1 MFTCLVSANHSAL
14 KEEAATFDS
23 LIIGGPK
30 GGPVHAD
37 VTTQGPPTRLEA
49 NSKLKHGGLSQET
62 NPLSHPGAILRMN
75 EKRKGDKLDAKL
87 SVDDQRFSKTWMV
100 A

>member
-14 KEEAATFDS
+14 KEEAAIFDS

-49 NSKLKHGGLSQET
+49 NSKLKHSGLSQET

-75 EKRKGDKLDAKL
+75 ENGRVT
-87 SVDDQRFSKTWMV
+87 SSTQSCQ
-100 A
+100 

>member
-1 MFTCLVSANHSAL
+1 
-14 KEEAATFDS
+14 
-23 LIIGGPK
+23 
-30 GGPVHAD
+30 VHAD

-49 NSKLKHGGLSQET
+49 NSKLKHSGLSQET